1 MRRTG
6 VLVVLT
12 LLVATGGR
20 VAGRADQSGEIW
32 TIPNSVFEA
41 LSGEA
46 AKTHVVEISRFYR
59 EDATPGFHEAALYI
73 ANAARQTGLRDVHI
87 ETFPVDGKIRHFNL
101 TTRLGWAPRRGE
113 LWLADPKLKLADF
126 KEISTQLA
134 TWSAPADVE
143 AELVDVGAGNPSDFE
158 GKDVRGKIAFTSRP
172 PSDIQAEAVT
182 RRGALGIVSY
192 WSPIA
197 RSAFPDQVQW
207 LDTNNNRLAEK
218 CFAFVLSRRQGLALK
233 ERLAKGPVK
242 VHALVDADL
251 GPGQL
256 EVVSAVIPGRE
267 LPDEEICLVAHICH
281 FTPSSNDNA
290 SGCGLLLE
298 IARVWQDLIAHG
310 AIAAPR
316 RTIRFLWVPENHG
329 TVAYAEAH
337 PEMST
342 KMKAALDLDM
352 VGEDLDRA
360 NAIFRIIR
368 TPDSRPSFLND
379 VAEHFAQLVAER
391 DVVAPSGTR
400 SRFRYSVDPY
410 TGGSDHAWFNDAG
423 VGVPALLFTHWP
435 DNFYHSSED
444 SPDKVDPTEM
454 KRVGLIAFG
463 AMRFLAD
470 AGGSDVDRLA
480 ERVASGGRTRIAQE
494 SSRALTQ
501 ALDEAQAARARER
514 LLALLNLE
522 RDSVMS
528 SAVLDA
534 SRREAIGRVADGL
547 LAEQRA
553 VVDRT
558 IARLPPSQPV
568 APMKAGAI
576 VLRRTGRYLSAMW
589 RNNLADRLDAA
600 SARRAIMLLERLP
613 QGDPSANELFNLLD
627 GRRTLEDV
635 AQILETQRFSE
646 YIFNEYFGDGS
657 LEAPPPYRGALT
669 NRAELAELAILLE
682 KAGLVTS
689 QVRARTPGAP

>member
-6 VLVVLT
+6 LVVVLT
-12 LLVATGGR
+12 LLVATGGGR
-20 VAGRADQSGEIW
+20 VGLWADQHPELW
-32 TIPNSVFEA
+32 TIPDIVFEA

-46 AKTHVVEISRFYR
+46 AKAHVIEISRFYR

-73 ANAARQTGLRDVHI
+73 AGAARQAGLRDVHI

-101 TTRLGWAPRRGE
+101 TTRFGWAPRRGE
-113 LWLADPKLKLADF
+113 LWLADPRLKLADF
-126 KEISTQLA
+126 KEISTHLA
-134 TWSAPADVE
+134 TWSTPADVE
-143 AELVDVGAGNPSDFE
+143 AELVDVGAGRASDFE
-158 GKDVRGKIAFTSRP
+158 GKDVRGKIAFTSSP
-172 PSDIQAEAVT
+172 PADIQAEAVG
-182 RRGALGIVSY
+182 RRGAIGIVSY
-192 WSPIA
+192 WSPIT
-197 RSAFPDQVQW
+197 RLTFPDQVQW

-233 ERLAKGPVK
+233 DRLVKGPVK
-242 VHALVDADL
+242 VHALVDAVL

-281 FTPSSNDNA
+281 FRPSSNDNA

-298 IARVWQDLIAHG
+298 LARVWQDLIARG

-329 TVAYAEAH
+329 MVAYAEAH
-337 PEMST
+337 PEMSA
-342 KMKAALDLDM
+342 KVKAALDLDM

-368 TPDSRPSFLND
+368 TPESRPSFLND
-379 VAEHFAQLVAER
+379 VAEHFLQLVAER
-391 DVVAPSGTR
+391 EVAAPSGTR

-410 TGGSDHAWFNDAG
+410 TGGSDHAWLNDAG

-463 AMRFLAD
+463 AMRLLAD
-470 AGGSDVDRLA
+470 ARGADVDRLA

-501 ALDEAQAARARER
+501 ALDEPQAERARARLR
-514 LLALLNLE
+514 SLLNLE
-522 RDSVMS
+522 RDSVVS
-528 SAVLDA
+528 SAALDP
-534 SRREAIGRVADGL
+534 SRREAIARIADGL
-547 LAEQRA
+547 FADERA
-553 VVDRT
+553 AIDRT
-558 IARLPPSQPV
+558 IARLPVPRR
-568 APMKAGAI
+568 AAI
-576 VLRRTGRYLSAMW
+576 MEGSALVPRRTGRYLSATW
-589 RNNLADRLDAA
+589 RNNVTDRLDPQ
-600 SARRAIMLLERLP
+600 SAERTITLLERLP
-613 QGDPSANELFNLLD
+613 QGDPSASELFNLFD
-627 GRRTLEDV
+627 GRRTLEDI

-646 YIFNEYFGDGS
+646 YMFNEYFGDGS
-657 LEAPPPYRGALT
+657 LQPPHPYRGPRT
-669 NRAELAELAILLE
+669 NREELAELVVLLE
-682 KAGLVTS
+682 KAGLVTT
-689 QVRARTPGAP
+689 RASRLP